1 MVVREPLRVPTQGT
15 VDAGGRATTRS
26 TTSTSPRARMT
37 SRASTSAFESST
49 FESSTAESS
58 TTRRAGTGG
67 GGDDWRAFVSG
78 TSAGALSA
86 LALQPLDVLKT
97 RLQVQDEVDARR
109 ARYAGALRGAR
120 RIVVEEGVRGLYAGT
135 TPAVAGSAAS
145 WGAYF
150 AWYDAARTRYARVLG
165 EDGMVG
171 KGLPASVNALAA
183 TEAGL
188 VTTVVTNPI
197 WVVKTR
203 LQLQRGGGGGGA
215 GASGERYAGFVDALL
230 KIARKE
236 GVGGLYKG
244 LVPSVWLVSHGSI
257 QLTAYEWLK
266 ETWARGRERNPRDW
280 KPIVNPTEAGA
291 LGLASKFI
299 AVSTTYPIQVVRAR
313 MQQRADVYR
322 GEDAP
327 VYARAGQAFAQTIR
341 REGVFALYKGFAPN
355 VLRVLPSSAI
365 TFAAYEGVY
374 GFLIDRFP
382 LADQL

>member
-1 MVVREPLRVPTQGT
+1 MGRDWSRVPTLPH
-15 VDAGGRATTRS
+15 ARPIRAPSRGA
-26 TTSTSPRARMT
+26 RAASRRRGVMA
-37 SRASTSAFESST
+37 SRASMGASTGASSN
-49 FESSTAESS
+49 E
-58 TTRRAGTGG
+58 
-67 GGDDWRAFVSG
+67 DWRAFASG

-109 ARYAGALRGAR
+109 ARYAGAWRGAR
-120 RIVVEEGVRGLYAGT
+120 RIVAEEGARGLFAGT
-135 TPAVAGSAAS
+135 TPAVVGSAVS
-145 WGAYF
+145 WGTYF
-150 AWYDAARTRYARVLG
+150 AWYDAARTRYARASASASASSSSASREG
-165 EDGMVG
+165 GDGSVV

-203 LQLQRGGGGGGA
+203 LQLQRGGGAGGA
-215 GASGERYAGFVDALL
+215 GERYAGFVDALV

-266 ETWARGRERNPRDW
+266 EMWASGRERNPRDW

-341 REGVFALYKGFAPN
+341 REGVLALYKGFAPN

-382 LADQL
+382 LDDQL

>member
-1 MVVREPLRVPTQGT
+1 MGRDSSRVPTLPH
-15 VDAGGRATTRS
+15 ARPIRAPSRGA
-26 TTSTSPRARMT
+26 RAASRRRGVMA
-37 SRASTSAFESST
+37 SRASTGASTGASSN
-49 FESSTAESS
+49 E
-58 TTRRAGTGG
+58 
-67 GGDDWRAFVSG
+67 DWRAFASG

-109 ARYAGALRGAR
+109 ARYAGAWRGAR
-120 RIVVEEGVRGLYAGT
+120 RIVAEEGARGLFAGT
-135 TPAVAGSAAS
+135 TPAVVGSAVS
-145 WGAYF
+145 WGTYF
-150 AWYDAARTRYARVLG
+150 AWYDAARTRYARASASASASSSAASREG
-165 EDGMVG
+165 GDGSVV

-203 LQLQRGGGGGGA
+203 LQLQRGGGAGGA
-215 GASGERYAGFVDALL
+215 GERYAGFVDALV

-266 ETWARGRERNPRDW
+266 EMWASGRERNPRDW

-341 REGVFALYKGFAPN
+341 REGVLALYKGFAPN
-355 VLRVLPSSAI
+355 VFRVLPSSAI

-382 LADQL
+382 LDDQL

>member
-1 MVVREPLRVPTQGT
+1 MGRDSSRVPTLRHARPT
-15 VDAGGRATTRS
+15 APHRAA
-26 TTSTSPRARMT
+26 RARRRGVMA
-37 SRASTSAFESST
+37 SRASTGASTGASSN
-49 FESSTAESS
+49 E
-58 TTRRAGTGG
+58 
-67 GGDDWRAFVSG
+67 DWRAFVSG

-109 ARYAGALRGAR
+109 ARYAGAWRGAR
-120 RIVVEEGVRGLYAGT
+120 RIVAEEGARGLFAGT
-135 TPAVAGSAAS
+135 TPAVVGSAVS
-145 WGAYF
+145 WGTYF
-150 AWYDAARTRYARVLG
+150 AWYDAARTRYARASASATAASREG
-165 EDGMVG
+165 GDGSVV

-203 LQLQRGGGGGGA
+203 LQLQRGGGAGVAGGA
-215 GASGERYAGFVDALL
+215 GERYAGFVDALV

-266 ETWARGRERNPRDW
+266 EMWARGRERNPRDW

-341 REGVFALYKGFAPN
+341 REGVLALYKGFAPN

-374 GFLIDRFP
+374 GFLIDQFP
-382 LADQL
+382 HQL